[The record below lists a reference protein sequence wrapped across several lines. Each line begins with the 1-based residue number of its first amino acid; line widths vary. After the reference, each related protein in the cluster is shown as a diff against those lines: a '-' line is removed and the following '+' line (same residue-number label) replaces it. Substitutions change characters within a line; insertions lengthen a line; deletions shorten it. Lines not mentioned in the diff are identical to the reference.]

1 MLLNFRGGFMAS
13 LNYHAYIWAKAA
25 QLESTNTGKY
35 LFEILIDL
43 SAAGWGIS
51 KYQPSSAEG
60 TRSPPAALQ
69 HLHNQK

>member
-43 SAAGWGIS
+43 SAAGRGIS
-51 KYQPSSAEG
+51 K
-60 TRSPPAALQ
+60 
-69 HLHNQK
+69 HNFTFN